1 MESKIKYFHY
11 KNKYSLVLKKLEIMK
26 YRAFDGPNLKA
37 EKPQTRIQVV
47 HLALKAL
54 AQMQLRQL
62 PAATHHSHIMP

>member
-37 EKPQTRIQVV
+37 EKPQTRI
-47 HLALKAL
+47 HSSSGCTLSSEG
-54 AQMQLRQL
+54 
-62 PAATHHSHIMP
+62 PCTDAAEAASSSHSP